1 MRCHEGNNQNGT
13 EFWKDYWL
21 CYPQDDTYLITCSD
35 FSQRL
40 WFVLNDYIWPI
51 VQSGVPTR
59 VKVRISGLSEIRIY
73 PDHFCNRKPMP
84 QIRIPEFWFF
94 GGMNTILEH
103 FFVTKYSNMGLILK
117 VIASW
122 FETWCQNRILAICC
136 CISTPNI
143 LTHFPLTQP
152 HTHIP

>member
-1 MRCHEGNNQNGT
+1 MKVTIKT
-13 EFWKDYWL
+13 ELNFEKIIDYVTL
-21 CYPQDDTYLITCSD
+21 RTILTSLLVVT
-35 FSQRL
+35 SHRGM

-84 QIRIPEFWFF
+84 QIRIPEFSFF

-122 FETWCQNRILAICC
+122 FETWCQNNKL
-136 CISTPNI
+136 SWSYI
-143 LTHFPLTQP
+143 LTYKTSK
-152 HTHIP
+152 IVK